1 MGHRLFMLALFAGIP
16 AAAATCESL
25 ATLARANTTIT
36 TAESVTSGS
45 FKPPTGPALEKLP
58 AFCRV
63 AGVIKPSSDSEIL
76 FEVWMP
82 SSAWNGKFYG
92 VGNGGFAGLITFPGL
107 ASALRRGFA
116 TASTDTGHA
125 AGGPM
130 PSGRWD
136 ITRRWWTSDIARYMK
151 RPRPPRQLSRRFT
164 ETDRRSHISARV
176 RMEDAKR

>member
-1 MGHRLFMLALFAGIP
+1 MEHRLFMLAVFAGIP

-25 ATLARANTTIT
+25 ATLGRANTTIT

-45 FKPPTGPALEKLP
+45 FKAPTGPAMEKLP

-107 ASALRRGFA
+107 AS
-116 TASTDTGHA
+116 
-125 AGGPM
+125 
-130 PSGRWD
+130 
-136 ITRRWWTSDIARYMK
+136 
-151 RPRPPRQLSRRFT
+151 
-164 ETDRRSHISARV
+164 
-176 RMEDAKR
+176 